1 WTTIDLRDESIIV
14 EDDFYMVYMQTE
26 DSEDAP
32 KLQQDKDGEFTE
44 RSWENYHGNWYQLE
58 PSILTGNKMIRALVD
73 YEVEE
78 PVISSPSDG
87 DVTAETEID
96 VEGTATPGTTI
107 QLMNNEEE
115 IDETTVDDDGQFVGT
130 ATLEQGENE
139 LTAEIGR
146 ASCRERG
153 SSTEGGGQGRT
164 SRRVTRSTQSSW

>member
-1 WTTIDLRDESIIV
+1 TRADSNPLSFFLQAADGTRDRNV
-14 EDDFYMVYMQTE
+14 TGAQTC
-26 DSEDAP
+26 
-32 KLQQDKDGEFTE
+32 
-44 RSWENYHGNWYQLE
+44 
-58 PSILTGNKMIRALVD
+58 AL
-73 YEVEE
+73 
-78 PVISSPSDG
+78 PIS
-87 DVTAETEID
+87 EID